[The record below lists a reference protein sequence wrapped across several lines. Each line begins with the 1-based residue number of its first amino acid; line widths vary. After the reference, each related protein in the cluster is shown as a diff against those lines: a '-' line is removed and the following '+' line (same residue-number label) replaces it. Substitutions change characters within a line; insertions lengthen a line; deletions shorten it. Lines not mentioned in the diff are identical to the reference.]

1 MFLRREILRCDIYEF
16 SEYGVVGN
24 CPMENLPFEDSSF
37 DAVLAVD
44 SVHHSKN
51 PIQGLQE
58 MIRVVRKRGKVV
70 IVEPFVSLLSYAP
83 YKIFHHEETS
93 FRYTPEKTDYPHKIQ
108 DGDQGVSR
116 YLIDEI
122 SKNNLEF
129 RIEDFELF
137 YRSFV
142 SFFLTGGINSP
153 LPIRGGIIKNLYK
166 LEKKIPQKI
175 LRLISSRVI
184 LVLTKT

>member
-70 IVEPFVSLLSYAP
+70 IVEPFVSLL
-83 YKIFHHEETS
+83 
-93 FRYTPEKTDYPHKIQ
+93 
-108 DGDQGVSR
+108 
-116 YLIDEI
+116 
-122 SKNNLEF
+122 
-129 RIEDFELF
+129 
-137 YRSFV
+137 
-142 SFFLTGGINSP
+142 
-153 LPIRGGIIKNLYK
+153 
-166 LEKKIPQKI
+166 
-175 LRLISSRVI
+175 
-184 LVLTKT
+184 